1 MFADI
6 HSGDYGS
13 FDSDCSATMIGFV
26 QSMPSV
32 TGEKYSLTDHKATC
46 FYATQDKS
54 LDLEHTETGQLSD
67 IKFAKITSHELL
79 GTREGHETVNSA
91 ADMDKLLNPD
101 KIERPDVAPMTSSQ
115 KNAILEAKEKEV
127 NAQLEK

>member
-1 MFADI
+1 LKIELENGLRFISNFRYNVKPTLSPEPLKDQLLMFADI

-54 LDLEHTETGQLSD
+54 LDLEHTETGQ
-67 IKFAKITSHELL
+67 
-79 GTREGHETVNSA
+79 
-91 ADMDKLLNPD
+91 
-101 KIERPDVAPMTSSQ
+101 
-115 KNAILEAKEKEV
+115 
-127 NAQLEK
+127 